1 MKQEDRGNRGP
12 ILLELDC
19 PIYGMPVAT
28 FTLPPH
34 RHTNSF
40 LVGNREFCMVDAGA
54 LDEETVE
61 ALLEFLRLRGGGAN
75 LSKLLLTHWHP
86 DHRVGVDRL
95 REATGCRV
103 GIHRWEAEKIAPP
116 PVDFTFEHGDLLQAD
131 DTVLEVVHTPGHS
144 AGHCCFLVRG
154 HGVLFTGDH
163 ILGVGTSIVAPPE
176 GDMSAYME
184 SLTLLLTY
192 PLRVLCPGHGPVVWE
207 AREKVLEYLEHR
219 RTREEAVLAGVRLG
233 LGSPEA
239 LVARIYTDVPAFL
252 HGLARYTV
260 EAHLIKLEKEGKI
273 RRTISGDGYEPCP

>member
-1 MKQEDRGNRGP
+1 MKEESRGNRGP
-12 ILLELDC
+12 VRLGLDC
-19 PIYGMPVAT
+19 PVYGMPVAT

-40 LVGNREFCMVDAGA
+40 LVGSREFCMVDAGA
-54 LDEETVE
+54 LDDETVE
-61 ALLEFLRLRGGGAN
+61 ELLDFLRLREGAT

-103 GIHRWEAEKIAPP
+103 GIHRCEAERIAPP
-116 PVDFTFEHGDLLQAD
+116 PVDFTFAHGDLLTAD

-144 AGHCCFLVRG
+144 AGHSCFLVRG

-163 ILGVGTSIVAPPE
+163 ILGAGTSIVAPPE
-176 GDMSAYME
+176 GDMSAYMD
-184 SLTLLLTY
+184 SLALLLRY

-207 AREKVLEYLEHR
+207 AREKILEYLEHR
-219 RTREEAVLAGVRLG
+219 RTREQAVLAGVRKG

-239 LVARIYTDVPAFL
+239 LVPQIYTDVPECL

-260 EAHLIKLEKEGKI
+260 EAHLLKLEKEGKI
-273 RRTISGDGYEPCP
+273 RRTPAGEGYEPCL